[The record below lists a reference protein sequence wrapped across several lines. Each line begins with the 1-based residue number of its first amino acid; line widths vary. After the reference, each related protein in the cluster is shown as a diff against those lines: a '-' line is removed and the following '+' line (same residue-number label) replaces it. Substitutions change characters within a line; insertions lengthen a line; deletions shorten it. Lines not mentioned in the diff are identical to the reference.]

1 MRSKKFHL
9 QIAAL
14 MAILIS
20 FLAAQH
26 AAAQT
31 EITLYS
37 FNGTSGYPL
46 FGATIDSDGNLYG
59 VSQSGAVWQLAPS
72 RGAWTDNVLYN
83 SAASGFNYSESIP
96 TFDSKG
102 DIYSATLYGGSAYRG
117 TVIQLTPQPDG
128 SWSETTLHTFSKD
141 DGSAPDT
148 QLVFDSAGNLY
159 GTTLYGG
166 AYNQGIVFKLTPQ
179 PDGTW
184 TETIVHNFGKG
195 SDGAN
200 PYGTLLLDSAGNIFG
215 TTDGGG
221 IYNSICEQTGGSCG
235 IVFELSPTATGYTE
249 KILHN
254 FGNGLDGA
262 TPYAGLIFDSAGNLY
277 GTTGYGGSHTWG
289 TVFELIPQAGRRWKE
304 KILHNFTGPPD
315 GVEPLGGVNFDV
327 AGNLYGTTFVG
338 GGANG
343 IAFELMPQSNGSWKE
358 FILHSF
364 GNEPSDG
371 ANPVGGLV
379 FDGSGNL
386 YGSAYAGGVYG
397 AGTAFEIKH

>member
-1 MRSKKFHL
+1 
-9 QIAAL
+9 
-14 MAILIS
+14 MAIIVL
-20 FLAAQH
+20 LAAGQPT
-26 AAAQT
+26 AAQT

-37 FNGTSGYPL
+37 FNGTSGYPVY
-46 FGATIDSDGNLYG
+46 GATIDSAGNLYG
-59 VSQSGAVWQLAPS
+59 VSQAGALWQLVPS
-72 RGAWTDNVLYN
+72 EGVWTDNVLYN
-83 SAASGFNYSESIP
+83 AAASGFNDSESIP

-117 TVIQLTPQPDG
+117 TVIKLTPQSDG
-128 SWSETTLHTFSKD
+128 SWSETTLHTFNKD

-200 PYGTLLLDSAGNIFG
+200 PYGTLSLDASGNIFG

-235 IVFELSPTATGYTE
+235 TVFELSPTATGYAE

-262 TPYAGLIFDSAGNLY
+262 TPYGGLVSDSSGNLYGTTGFGGTHTWGTVFELMPQDGGKWKEKMLHNFAGPPDGIEPIGGVILDSAGNLY
-277 GTTGYGGSHTWG
+277 GTTFEGGT
-289 TVFELIPQAGRRWKE
+289 
-304 KILHNFTGPPD
+304 
-315 GVEPLGGVNFDV
+315 
-327 AGNLYGTTFVG
+327 
-338 GGANG
+338 NG
-343 IAFELMPQSNGSWKE
+343 IAFKLMPQSNGSWKE

-364 GNEPSDG
+364 GKDLMDG
-371 ANPVGGLV
+371 ANPLGGLV

-386 YGSAYAGGVYG
+386 YGTAYAGGAYG
-397 AGTAFEIKH
+397 AGTAFEIKP